1 MRNPKNAGFRA
12 YFWKRI
18 GGLSNVAQGI
28 RKIARKTP
36 SLTQRVYNIQY
47 KNTGGHF
54 KGLNGQYKTNFV
66 ARFKGHLRVMVSGKY
81 TFWTASDDGSKLYID
96 GKLVVNNDG
105 LHGMR
110 SRTGR
115 LHLSKG
121 VKIIVVDFFQ
131 RGGGK
136 GLKVDWAG
144 PGFGKRPIDGKNV
157 EMKPREEVL
166 AETADTAGTSGTSGI
181 DIKTMEAKVAQ
192 AVRVAVGSEREDS
205 LDAEIR
211 KLALF
216 AQKM

>member
-1 MRNPKNAGFRA
+1 
-12 YFWKRI
+12 
-18 GGLSNVAQGI
+18 
-28 RKIARKTP
+28 
-36 SLTQRVYNIQY
+36 
-47 KNTGGHF
+47 
-54 KGLNGQYKTNFV
+54 
-66 ARFKGHLRVMVSGKY
+66 MVTGKY

-110 SRTGR
+110 SRSKKV
-115 LHLSKG
+115 HLSKG

-166 AETADTAGTSGTSGI
+166 AETAGTSGI